1 MGISHPLHRRRV
13 LRELEL
19 LQVVRGAELLP
30 DVPKDAEFCPGD
42 VLSHKLH
49 ASISSAPSL
58 LSTADLTPRLS
69 LKASSSHCAE
79 PLGSLLEQQNAAG
92 FDPALG
98 QQCGWSHASTRAP
111 SSSSEVLLS
120 SNRSSGCAS
129 GTNGKEPLC
138 ESEARPHAK
147 EVRFSASPCDP
158 PGLDLLDLSSKNALL
173 SRRCVSLRQQLS
185 LERQRRSIAAS
196 ESEFR
201 LLRLRRERDALHQE
215 LREAHR
221 IRRAHQR
228 DSRMVRERLRSTI
241 ANARADKES
250 AKPESAEP
258 AETTGH
264 KGQVGRDQGR
274 AVTSV
279 Q

>member
-1 MGISHPLHRRRV
+1 MILWAFSRIFPAFSVIS
-13 LRELEL
+13 
-19 LQVVRGAELLP
+19 GAELLP
-30 DVPKDAEFCPGD
+30 DGPKDAEFCPGD

-120 SNRSSGCAS
+120 SNRSSGGAS

-138 ESEARPHAK
+138 ESEACPHAK

-158 PGLDLLDLSSKNALL
+158 PGGQFVQIESTFGDMWIGMHAVVRMRIVPPKAL
-173 SRRCVSLRQQLS
+173 
-185 LERQRRSIAAS
+185 
-196 ESEFR
+196 
-201 LLRLRRERDALHQE
+201 
-215 LREAHR
+215 
-221 IRRAHQR
+221 
-228 DSRMVRERLRSTI
+228 M
-241 ANARADKES
+241 
-250 AKPESAEP
+250 
-258 AETTGH
+258 
-264 KGQVGRDQGR
+264 
-274 AVTSV
+274 
-279 Q
+279 